1 MKRLL
6 LLLLACAG
14 LWLAACSS
22 SINASSTSLADRLI
36 APGGVSTLLDR
47 PRIAAAIAA
56 LPNRHGFA
64 AGRDGVPIFWRVF
77 DPGDYGARY
86 HYLPQRHENGLP
98 LDTGLSLA
106 VPQPFRAQAP
116 RGTVVLLHGWMMN
129 GDSMLP
135 WSLQLA
141 ESGYRVVTLDLRNH
155 GQSGAGPSGYGTY
168 ESDDV
173 VDVIGALR
181 RRGEVT
187 AAVPVRRVL
196 RRRHGRVHR
205 RQARR
210 PGGRRGGDGVIRQ
223 CRRGDPHDDPAPD
236 GVAAGG
242 LKAQAMA
249 SYARWRYGGQDIN
262 QVIAAASRRID
273 VDLDRVDV
281 ARALADTA
289 PACCCCMDRATSTFR
304 SARAARSPRPT
315 RARTTSRCAARPH
328 HPAAAAGPAG
338 RSGR

>member
-47 PRIAAAIAA
+47 PRIAAAIAE

-64 AGRDGVPIFWRVF
+64 PGRDGVPIFWRVF
-77 DPGDYGARY
+77 DLGDYGARY
-86 HYLPQRHENGLP
+86 RYLPQRHENGLP

-173 VDVIGALR
+173 VDVISELR
-181 RRGEVT
+181 ARGEVT
-187 AAVPVRRVL
+187 GPLYLFGVSYGAATAVFTADKLGTRWKAWWRWNRSPT
-196 RRRHGRVHR
+196 
-205 RQARR
+205 
-210 PGGRRGGDGVIRQ
+210 
-223 CRRGDPHDDPAPD
+223 PAWP
-236 GVAAGG
+236 
-242 LKAQAMA
+242 
-249 SYARWRYGGQDIN
+249 
-262 QVIAAASRRID
+262 
-273 VDLDRVDV
+273 
-281 ARALADTA
+281 
-289 PACCCCMDRATSTFR
+289 
-304 SARAARSPRPT
+304 SAR
-315 RARTTSRCAARPH
+315 
-328 HPAAAAGPAG
+328 
-338 RSGR
+338 

>member
-22 SINASSTSLADRLI
+22 SINASSTSLADQLI

-47 PRIAAAIAA
+47 PRIAAAIAE

-86 HYLPQRHENGLP
+86 RYLPQRHENGLP

-141 ESGYRVVTLDLRNH
+141 ESGYRVVTLDLR
-155 GQSGAGPSGYGTY
+155 GLSRCEPVGRAAGNAVGGGY
-168 ESDDV
+168 
-173 VDVIGALR
+173 
-181 RRGEVT
+181 
-187 AAVPVRRVL
+187 
-196 RRRHGRVHR
+196 
-205 RQARR
+205 
-210 PGGRRGGDGVIRQ
+210 RGGQGNGELERDAHGGTVGTPGRAFI
-223 CRRGDPHDDPAPD
+223 DPD
-236 GVAAGG
+236 
-242 LKAQAMA
+242 Q
-249 SYARWRYGGQDIN
+249 
-262 QVIAAASRRID
+262 
-273 VDLDRVDV
+273 
-281 ARALADTA
+281 
-289 PACCCCMDRATSTFR
+289 
-304 SARAARSPRPT
+304 
-315 RARTTSRCAARPH
+315 
-328 HPAAAAGPAG
+328 
-338 RSGR
+338 